1 MAHPEANNPDEIALS
16 FESNLNAF
24 ARMAHQETNNPDEIA
39 LPFESDLH
47 DHPLTYT
54 FSKLRL
60 RKVCPK
66 GPEILDSDWGRGIRL
81 SGLNPYGHDEQ
92 LAFYL
97 IRNMLNGED
106 DVFGPAE
113 GDISPR
119 VLLYMTELYIWLS
132 NPTTTFVKGA
142 SV

>member
-1 MAHPEANNPDEIALS
+1 
-16 FESNLNAF
+16 
-24 ARMAHQETNNPDEIA
+24 MAHQEATNPEEIA

-60 RKVCPK
+60 RK
-66 GPEILDSDWGRGIRL
+66 ILDSDWGRGIRL
-81 SGLNPYGHDEQ
+81 SGLKPYGHDEQ

-97 IRNMLNGED
+97 IRNMLNAED

-113 GDISPR
+113 GVITPR
-119 VLLYMTELYIWLS
+119 VLLYVTELYIWLGS
-132 NPTTTFVKGA
+132 PTTTFVKGA